1 MNTRSPRPVTID
13 EPRRISLDEL
23 LALQQKERE
32 IPTTLTHTDYTA
44 AVTTLVRL
52 ANMDCGGSRIAAQVL
67 LGTYNGDNWHMDLTE
82 LCNLSSEYY
91 RAALI
96 VIRCRVEICKEPHR
110 MIDNGTAIFARLEKE
125 WQSYHVDKRYQSR
138 YQG

>member
-23 LALQQKERE
+23 FALQQKEQE
-32 IPTTLTHTDYTA
+32 IPATLTNIDYTA
-44 AVTTLVRL
+44 AVTTLVKL
-52 ANMDCGGSRIAAQVL
+52 AGMDCGGSRVAAQVL
-67 LGTYNGDNWHMDLTE
+67 LSTYNGYNWHMDLTE

-91 RAALI
+91 QAAII
-96 VIRCRVEICKEPHR
+96 VIRCRVEICREPHQ
-110 MIDNGTAIFARLEKE
+110 MIDNSTAIFDRLEKE
-125 WQSYHVDKRYQSR
+125 WQNYHIDKRYQSR